1 MKFYIVL
8 YLTIVFIFSNTIP
21 YTPYLSKGGVIYTDT
36 SDVTQDLEKQAQEMS
51 NSRGDFLDFAN
62 IVKSQISAFIT
73 TIIRMTMFRFEIPDA
88 PPELNTMVKNFFGIL
103 SILFIVSVL
112 REVKN
117 VVPFV

>member
-8 YLTIVFIFSNTIP
+8 YLSIVFIFSNVVP
-21 YTPYLSKGGVIYTDT
+21 YTPYMSPGGVVYTDT
-36 SDVTQDLEKQAQEMS
+36 SDVTGRLQAQAEEMGQS
-51 NSRGDFLDFAN
+51 SGGFLDFAN
-62 IVKSQISAFIT
+62 IIKSQISAFIT
-73 TIIRMTMFRFEIPDA
+73 TIIRMSTFQFELPDA
-88 PPELNTMVKNFFGIL
+88 PAEINSMVKNFFGIL